1 MQYNRE
7 LVLSVPPRDITTDQ
21 IKALLG
27 AYVHSCV
34 FIVAGLAVFCLTQG
48 RNAEEVLLK
57 HCSNISNII

>member
-27 AYVHSCV
+27 AYVHAHV
-34 FIVAGLAVFCLTQG
+34 FIVAGLAVFCLIQAG
-48 RNAEEVLLK
+48 MLK
-57 HCSNISNII
+57 RYY